1 MGVSIVFSFAIINN
15 ATMNIPVHMLFH
27 IVSMGLYL
35 WGKFLET
42 MVVDGKG
49 NRWMH
54 TGLGDSSLYPHLCLF
69 EFCTV
74 SYLFKNKI
82 FLNTAAGYRLLK
94 CSLSIYIYL
103 CFTIKAR

>member
-1 MGVSIVFSFAIINN
+1 
-15 ATMNIPVHMLFH
+15 MNIPVHMLFH

-49 NRWMH
+49 NRWMR

-69 EFCTV
+69 KFCTV
-74 SYLFKNKI
+74 SHLFKNKI
-82 FLNTAAGYRLLK
+82 FLNTAAGHRLLK
-94 CSLSIYIYL
+94 YSLSLYIYL
-103 CFTIKAR
+103 TMFYH